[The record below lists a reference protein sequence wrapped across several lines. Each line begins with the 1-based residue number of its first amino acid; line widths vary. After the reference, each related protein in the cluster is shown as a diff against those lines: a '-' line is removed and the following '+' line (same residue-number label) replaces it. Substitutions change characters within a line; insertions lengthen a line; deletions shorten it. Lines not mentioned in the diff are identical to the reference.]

1 MNFIVIYVFPWFFF
15 ANIDLTISL
24 LQKNVLTLAWYL
36 TEWGKQTFEVLK
48 INSLLSDRKLP
59 NVIIMYILPLFISF
73 DECLLK
79 VRGDIWENFSI
90 SITLKQMKIFP
101 CIIRNPVSPANLIF
115 QKNNF
120 MPKPF
125 CQILQ
130 TPLSLPFFA
139 WIFSFV
145 ITSEQTEK
153 TTGGEVQLEVV

>member
-59 NVIIMYILPLFISF
+59 NVIIMHILPLFISF

-90 SITLKQMKIFP
+90 SIILKQMKIFP